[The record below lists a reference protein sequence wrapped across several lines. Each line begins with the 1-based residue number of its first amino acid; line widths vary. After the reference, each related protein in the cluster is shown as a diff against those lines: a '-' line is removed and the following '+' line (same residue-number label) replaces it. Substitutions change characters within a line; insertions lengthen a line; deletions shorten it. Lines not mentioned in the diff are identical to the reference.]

1 MTDTNNEW
9 IERFYDLVLST
20 TPNLWL
26 TKKWFIEQCLR
37 FLPKSISREAV
48 EKLREK
54 RWNGKH
60 KPVTTENG
68 WELVWEINNDLDQ
81 LLSPTNPQNDTEKI

>member
-1 MTDTNNEW
+1 MTNQPTDNEW
-9 IERFYDLVLST
+9 IEKARLQFRDNWKWNQTSDDFRKAIED
-20 TPNLWL
+20 NLP
-26 TKKWFIEQCLR
+26 Q
-37 FLPKSISREAV
+37 SISREAV

-81 LLSPTNPQNDTEKI
+81 LLSPTNPQDDTN